1 MEFDGALKDF
11 ESSLSPLT
19 VSQITSL
26 IRDDLENKY
35 PDITVEGEISNCK
48 TAASGHLYF
57 SLKDEQAVL
66 QAVMFRRD
74 MLSLSF
80 VPRDGM
86 KVWARGGIS
95 VYPGRGQ
102 YQLIT
107 RSMRKAGLGDIL
119 AMLEER
125 KQRFA
130 KEGLFDESRKKP
142 IPVLPSRIA
151 VVTSPTGAAVRDV
164 IRVLH
169 RRNPKV
175 SILVL
180 PALVQGEEAAISI
193 AARIRQANLWNL
205 ADVLIVGR
213 GGGSIEDLLP
223 FSEEIVVRA
232 IAESH
237 IPVISAVGH
246 ETDWA
251 LSDYAADLRAPTPS
265 AAAEMACSDINLIY
279 KEITHF
285 ETVLA
290 QSMQQALVHAQ
301 QRLSAVSPRNMEGI
315 LVRRH
320 LLLAQ
325 QFDTAIETIRQSMQK
340 KMDAC
345 SNRLTLASSA
355 VELSNPRAIMKR
367 GFSVVEKQS
376 RTSPQRQN
384 GEIEIVRSAKTL
396 TAGDEVH
403 ILFYEGEA
411 DASIQGTVPGDG
423 RSKEHERL

>member
-1 MEFDGALKDF
+1 MQFDDLLNDSGPP
-11 ESSLSPLT
+11 LSPFT

-26 IRDDLENKY
+26 ISDDLENKY

-80 VPRDGM
+80 APKDGM

-107 RSMRKAGLGDIL
+107 RTMRKAGLGDIL

-125 KQRFA
+125 RQRFA
-130 KEGLFDESRKKP
+130 REGLFDESRKKP
-142 IPVLPSRIA
+142 IPRFPSRVA

-164 IRVLH
+164 IRILH
-169 RRNPKV
+169 RRNSKV
-175 SILVL
+175 GILVL
-180 PALVQGEEAAISI
+180 PALVQGDDAAVSI
-193 AARIRQANLWNL
+193 ATRIRQANRWNL

-232 IAESH
+232 IAESD

-265 AAAEMACSDINLIY
+265 AAAEMTCSDLELVY
-279 KEITHF
+279 REIAHF
-285 ETVLA
+285 QTLLA
-290 QSMQQALVHAQ
+290 QSMKQALAHAR
-301 QRLSAVSPRNMEGI
+301 QRLSAVSPRTMEGI
-315 LVRRH
+315 LTRRQ
-320 LLLAQ
+320 LSLVQ
-325 QFDTAIETIRQSMQK
+325 QFDTAVETIRQGMQK
-340 KMDAC
+340 KMDAGRT
-345 SNRLTLASSA
+345 RLALASSA

-367 GFSVVEKQS
+367 GFSVVEKLS
-376 RTSPQRQN
+376 RAAPAGQN
-384 GEIEIVRSAKTL
+384 AETEIVRSAKTL
-396 TAGDEVH
+396 AVGDAVH

-411 DASIQGTVPGDG
+411 DASIQGTV
-423 RSKEHERL
+423 RSE

>member
-1 MEFDGALKDF
+1 MRF
-11 ESSLSPLT
+11 ETVSPFT

-107 RSMRKAGLGDIL
+107 RSMRRAGLGDIL

-125 KQRFA
+125 KQRLA
-130 KEGLFDESRKKP
+130 REGLFDESKKKP
-142 IPVLPSRIA
+142 IPRFPSRIA
-151 VVTSPTGAAVRDV
+151 VVTSPTGAAVRDI
-164 IRVLH
+164 IRILR

-180 PALVQGEEAAISI
+180 PALVQGDEAAVSI
-193 AARIRQANLWNL
+193 AARIRQANRWNL

-232 IAESH
+232 IAASD

-265 AAAEMACSDINLIY
+265 AAAEMACSELEMIY
-279 KEITHF
+279 KEMTHF
-285 ETVLA
+285 QTLLT
-290 QSMQQALVHAQ
+290 QSMQQALSHAR
-301 QRLSAVSPRNMEGI
+301 QRLSAVSPRAVEGF
-315 LVRRH
+315 LARR
-320 LLLAQ
+320 Q
-325 QFDTAIETIRQSMQK
+325 FSFVQRFDTAVEIIRQSMQK
-340 KMDAC
+340 SMDVEKT
-345 SNRLTLASSA
+345 RLALAQRV

-367 GFSVVEKQS
+367 GFSVVTKPSVAQ
-376 RTSPQRQN
+376 PDGQN
-384 GEIEIVRSAKTL
+384 AEMQIVRSAKTL
-396 TAGDEVH
+396 TAGDTVH

-411 DASIQGTVPGDG
+411 DASIQGT
-423 RSKEHERL
+423 RSDWHERL

>member
-1 MEFDGALKDF
+1 MQFDDLLNDSGPP
-11 ESSLSPLT
+11 LSPFT

-80 VPRDGM
+80 APKDGM
-86 KVWARGGIS
+86 KVWARGAIS

-107 RSMRKAGLGDIL
+107 RTMRQAGLGDIL

-125 KQRFA
+125 RQRFA
-130 KEGLFDESRKKP
+130 KEGLFDESRKRP
-142 IPVLPSRIA
+142 IPRFPSRVA
-151 VVTSPTGAAVRDV
+151 VVPSPTGAAVRDV
-164 IRVLH
+164 IRILH

-175 SILVL
+175 GILVL
-180 PALVQGEEAAISI
+180 PSLVQGDDAAVSI
-193 AARIRQANLWNL
+193 ATRIRQANRWNL

-232 IAESH
+232 IAESD

-265 AAAEMACSDINLIY
+265 AAAEMTCSDLELVY
-279 KEITHF
+279 REIAHF
-285 ETVLA
+285 QTLLA
-290 QSMQQALVHAQ
+290 QSMKQALAHAR
-301 QRLSAVSPRNMEGI
+301 QRLSAVSPRTMEGI
-315 LVRRH
+315 LTRRQ
-320 LLLAQ
+320 LSLVQ
-325 QFDTAIETIRQSMQK
+325 QFDTAVETIRQGMQK
-340 KMDAC
+340 KMDAGRT
-345 SNRLTLASSA
+345 RLALASSA

-367 GFSVVEKQS
+367 GFSVVEKLS
-376 RTSPQRQN
+376 RAAPAGQN
-384 GEIEIVRSAKTL
+384 AETEIVRSAKTL
-396 TAGDEVH
+396 AVGDAVH

-411 DASIQGTVPGDG
+411 DASIQGTV
-423 RSKEHERL
+423 RSE

>member
-1 MEFDGALKDF
+1 MQLGDLLEGF
-11 ESSLSPLT
+11 EDPASPLT

-74 MLSLSF
+74 MLTLQF
-80 VPRDGM
+80 VPKDGM

-107 RSMRKAGLGDIL
+107 RTMRKAGLGDIL

-130 KEGLFDESRKKP
+130 KEGLFDESRKKS
-142 IPVLPSRIA
+142 IPRLPSRVAI
-151 VVTSPTGAAVRDV
+151 VTSPTGAAVRDV
-164 IRVLH
+164 IRVLQ

-175 SILVL
+175 GILVL
-180 PALVQGEEAAISI
+180 PALVQGEDAATSI

-205 ADVLIVGR
+205 AEVLIVGR

-223 FSEEIVVRA
+223 FSEEVVVRA
-232 IAESH
+232 IAESD

-265 AAAEMACSDINLIY
+265 AAAEMVCGDIELIY
-279 KEITHF
+279 KEIAHF
-285 ETVLA
+285 RTVLG
-290 QSMQQALVHAQ
+290 QSIKQSLGHAR
-301 QRLSAVSPRNMEGI
+301 QRLASVSPRSMEGI

-320 LLLAQ
+320 LSLVQ
-325 QFDTAIETIRQSMQK
+325 QFDAAIETVQQSMQK
-340 KMDAC
+340 KMDAYG
-345 SNRLTLASSA
+345 NRLVLASSA

-367 GFSVVEKQS
+367 GFSVVEK
-376 RTSPQRQN
+376 RGRASP
-384 GEIEIVRSAKTL
+384 GTEKIGTEIVRFSKTL
-396 TAGDEVH
+396 TSGDAVH

-411 DASIQGTVPGDG
+411 DASIDSVAPGG
-423 RSKEHERL
+423 QQE

>member
-1 MEFDGALKDF
+1 MQFDDLLNDSGPP
-11 ESSLSPLT
+11 LSPFT

-26 IRDDLENKY
+26 ISDDLENKY

-80 VPRDGM
+80 APKDGR
-86 KVWARGGIS
+86 KGWARGGIS

-107 RSMRKAGLGDIL
+107 RTMRKAGLGDIL

-125 KQRFA
+125 RQRFA
-130 KEGLFDESRKKP
+130 REGLFDESRKKP
-142 IPVLPSRIA
+142 IPRFPSRVA

-164 IRVLH
+164 IRILH
-169 RRNPKV
+169 RRNSKV
-175 SILVL
+175 GILVL
-180 PALVQGEEAAISI
+180 PALVQGDAAAVSI
-193 AARIRQANLWNL
+193 ATRIRQANRWNL

-232 IAESH
+232 IAESD

-265 AAAEMACSDINLIY
+265 AAAEMTCSDLELVY
-279 KEITHF
+279 REIAHF
-285 ETVLA
+285 QTLLA
-290 QSMQQALVHAQ
+290 QSMKQALAHAR
-301 QRLSAVSPRNMEGI
+301 QRLSAVSPRTMEGI
-315 LVRRH
+315 LTRRQ
-320 LLLAQ
+320 LSLVQ
-325 QFDTAIETIRQSMQK
+325 QFDTAVETIRQGMQK
-340 KMDAC
+340 KMDAGRT
-345 SNRLTLASSA
+345 RLALASSA

-367 GFSVVEKQS
+367 GFSVVEKLS
-376 RTSPQRQN
+376 RAAPAGQN
-384 GEIEIVRSAKTL
+384 AETEIVRSAKTL
-396 TAGDEVH
+396 AVGDAVH

-411 DASIQGTVPGDG
+411 DASIQGTV
-423 RSKEHERL
+423 RSE

>member
-1 MEFDGALKDF
+1 MQFDDLLNDSGPP
-11 ESSLSPLT
+11 LSPFT

-80 VPRDGM
+80 APKDGM
-86 KVWARGGIS
+86 KVWARGAIS

-107 RSMRKAGLGDIL
+107 RTMRQAGLGDIL

-125 KQRFA
+125 RQRFA
-130 KEGLFDESRKKP
+130 KEGLFDESRKRP
-142 IPVLPSRIA
+142 IPRFPSRVA

-164 IRVLH
+164 IRILH

-175 SILVL
+175 GILVL
-180 PALVQGEEAAISI
+180 PSLVQGDDAAVSI
-193 AARIRQANLWNL
+193 ATRIRQANRWNL

-232 IAESH
+232 IAESG

-265 AAAEMACSDINLIY
+265 AAAEMTCSDLELVY
-279 KEITHF
+279 REIAHF
-285 ETVLA
+285 QTLLA
-290 QSMQQALVHAQ
+290 QSMKQALAHAR
-301 QRLSAVSPRNMEGI
+301 QRLSAVSPRTMEGI
-315 LVRRH
+315 LTRRQ
-320 LLLAQ
+320 LSLVQ
-325 QFDTAIETIRQSMQK
+325 QFDTAVETIRQGMQK
-340 KMDAC
+340 KMDAGRT
-345 SNRLTLASSA
+345 RLALASSA

-367 GFSVVEKQS
+367 GFSVVEKLS
-376 RTSPQRQN
+376 RAAPAGQN
-384 GEIEIVRSAKTL
+384 AETEIVRSAKTL
-396 TAGDEVH
+396 AVGDAVH

-411 DASIQGTVPGDG
+411 DASIQGTV
-423 RSKEHERL
+423 RSE

>member
-1 MEFDGALKDF
+1 MQF
-11 ESSLSPLT
+11 ENISPFT

-26 IRDDLENKY
+26 IRDDLEEKY

-57 SLKDEQAVL
+57 SLKDDQAIL

-95 VYPGRGQ
+95 VYPARGQ

-107 RSMRKAGLGDIL
+107 RSMREAGLGDIL

-125 KQRFA
+125 KQRLA
-130 KEGLFDESRKKP
+130 REGLFDESKKRS
-142 IPVLPSRIA
+142 IPRFPSRVA
-151 VVTSPTGAAVRDV
+151 VVTSPTGAAVRDI
-164 IRVLH
+164 IRILR

-175 SILVL
+175 GILVL
-180 PALVQGEEAAISI
+180 PAVVQGEEAAASI
-193 AARIRQANLWNL
+193 ATRIHQANRWNL
-205 ADVLIVGR
+205 AEVLIVGR

-232 IAESH
+232 IAASD

-265 AAAEMACSDINLIY
+265 AAAEMACSELEMIY

-285 ETVLA
+285 QTLLT
-290 QSMQQALVHAQ
+290 QSMNQALSQAR
-301 QRLSAVSPRNMEGI
+301 QRLSAVSPRAMEGF
-315 LVRRH
+315 LVRRQFSFVQRFDTAVEVMRQH
-320 LLLAQ
+320 MQKRMEVERTRLLLAQ
-325 QFDTAIETIRQSMQK
+325 R
-340 KMDAC
+340 
-345 SNRLTLASSA
+345 A

-367 GFSVVEKQS
+367 GFSVVTKPQGAKLDGEKA
-376 RTSPQRQN
+376 TT
-384 GEIEIVRSAKTL
+384 EIVRSAKTL
-396 TAGDEVH
+396 TVGDTVH
-403 ILFYEGEA
+403 ILFYEGES
-411 DASIQGTVPGDG
+411 DALIQST
-423 RSKEHERL
+423 RSE

>member
-1 MEFDGALKDF
+1 MQFDDLLNDSGPP
-11 ESSLSPLT
+11 LSPFT

-26 IRDDLENKY
+26 ISDDLENKY

-80 VPRDGM
+80 APKDGR
-86 KVWARGGIS
+86 KGWARGGIS

-107 RSMRKAGLGDIL
+107 RTMRKAGLGDIL

-125 KQRFA
+125 RQRFA
-130 KEGLFDESRKKP
+130 REGLFDESRKKP
-142 IPVLPSRIA
+142 IPRFPSRVA

-164 IRVLH
+164 IRILH
-169 RRNPKV
+169 RRNSKV
-175 SILVL
+175 GILVL
-180 PALVQGEEAAISI
+180 PALVQGDAAAVSI
-193 AARIRQANLWNL
+193 ATRIRQANRWNL

-232 IAESH
+232 IAESD

-265 AAAEMACSDINLIY
+265 AAAEMTCSDLELVY
-279 KEITHF
+279 REIAHF
-285 ETVLA
+285 QTLLA
-290 QSMQQALVHAQ
+290 QSMKQALAHAR
-301 QRLSAVSPRNMEGI
+301 QRLSAVSPRTMEGI
-315 LVRRH
+315 LTRRQ
-320 LLLAQ
+320 LSLVQ
-325 QFDTAIETIRQSMQK
+325 QFDTAVETIRQGMQK
-340 KMDAC
+340 KMDAGRP
-345 SNRLTLASSA
+345 RLALASSA

-367 GFSVVEKQS
+367 GFSVVEKLS
-376 RTSPQRQN
+376 RAAPAGQN
-384 GEIEIVRSAKTL
+384 AETEIVRSAKTL
-396 TAGDEVH
+396 AVGDAVH

-411 DASIQGTVPGDG
+411 DASIQGTV
-423 RSKEHERL
+423 RSE

>member
-1 MEFDGALKDF
+1 MQFDDLPKDLK
-11 ESSLSPLT
+11 SSPAPLT

-26 IRDDLENKY
+26 IKDDLENKY

-48 TAASGHLYF
+48 TAASGHFYF
-57 SLKDEQAVL
+57 SLKDEQSVL

-80 VPRDGM
+80 VPKDGM

-95 VYPGRGQ
+95 VYAGRGQ

-107 RSMRKAGLGDIL
+107 RSMKKAGLGDIL

-130 KEGLFDESRKKP
+130 KEGLFDESKKKP
-142 IPVLPSRIA
+142 IPLLPSRIA

-175 SILVL
+175 DILVL
-180 PALVQGEEAAISI
+180 PALVQGDDAATSI

-232 IAESH
+232 IAESN

-251 LSDYAADLRAPTPS
+251 LSDYVADIRAPTPS
-265 AAAEMACSDINLIY
+265 AAAEMACSDIELVY
-279 KEITHF
+279 KELTHF
-285 ETVLA
+285 ETMLT
-290 QSMQQALVHAQ
+290 QSMKQTLAHAR
-301 QRLSAVSPRNMEGI
+301 QRLSAVSPRTMEGI
-315 LVRRH
+315 FVRRH
-320 LLLAQ
+320 LSLVQ
-325 QFDTAIETIRQSMQK
+325 QFDTAIETIRHGMQK
-340 KMDAC
+340 KMDGYH
-345 SNRLTLASSA
+345 NRLALASSA

-367 GFSVVEKQS
+367 GFSVVEKHS
-376 RTSPQRQN
+376 RTSAGGQN
-384 GEIEIVRSAKTL
+384 DVSEIIRSARTL
-396 TAGDEVH
+396 TTGDEVH

-411 DASIQGTVPGDG
+411 DASIRGTAPDAD
-423 RSKEHERL
+423 RSNEQ

>member
-1 MEFDGALKDF
+1 MQFDDLLNDSGPP
-11 ESSLSPLT
+11 LSPFT

-80 VPRDGM
+80 APKDGM
-86 KVWARGGIS
+86 KVWARGAIS

-107 RSMRKAGLGDIL
+107 RTMRQAGLGDIL

-125 KQRFA
+125 RQRFA
-130 KEGLFDESRKKP
+130 KEGLFDESRKRP
-142 IPVLPSRIA
+142 IPRFPSRVA

-164 IRVLH
+164 IRILH

-175 SILVL
+175 GILVL
-180 PALVQGEEAAISI
+180 PSLVQGDDAAVSI
-193 AARIRQANLWNL
+193 ATRIRQANRWNL

-232 IAESH
+232 IAESD

-265 AAAEMACSDINLIY
+265 AAAEMTCSDLELVY
-279 KEITHF
+279 REIAHF
-285 ETVLA
+285 QTLLA
-290 QSMQQALVHAQ
+290 QSMKQALAHAR
-301 QRLSAVSPRNMEGI
+301 QRLSAVSPRTMEGI
-315 LVRRH
+315 LTRRQ
-320 LLLAQ
+320 LSLVQ
-325 QFDTAIETIRQSMQK
+325 QFDTAVETIRQGMQK
-340 KMDAC
+340 KMDAGRT
-345 SNRLTLASSA
+345 RLALASSA

-367 GFSVVEKQS
+367 GFSVVEKLS
-376 RTSPQRQN
+376 RAAPAGQN
-384 GEIEIVRSAKTL
+384 AETEIVRSAKTL
-396 TAGDEVH
+396 AVGDAVH

-411 DASIQGTVPGDG
+411 DASIQGTV
-423 RSKEHERL
+423 RSE

>member
-1 MEFDGALKDF
+1 MQFDDLLNDSGPP
-11 ESSLSPLT
+11 LSPFT

-80 VPRDGM
+80 APKDGM

-107 RSMRKAGLGDIL
+107 RTMRKAGLGDIL

-125 KQRFA
+125 RQRFA
-130 KEGLFDESRKKP
+130 REGLFDESRKKP
-142 IPVLPSRIA
+142 IPRFPSRVA

-164 IRVLH
+164 IRILH
-169 RRNPKV
+169 RRNSKV
-175 SILVL
+175 GILVL
-180 PALVQGEEAAISI
+180 PALVQGDDAAVSI
-193 AARIRQANLWNL
+193 ATRIRQANRWNL

-232 IAESH
+232 IAESD

-246 ETDWA
+246 EMDWA

-265 AAAEMACSDINLIY
+265 AAAEMACSDLELVY
-279 KEITHF
+279 REIAHF
-285 ETVLA
+285 QTLLA
-290 QSMQQALVHAQ
+290 QSMKQALAHAR
-301 QRLSAVSPRNMEGI
+301 QRLSAVSPRTMEGI
-315 LVRRH
+315 LTRRQ
-320 LLLAQ
+320 LSLVQ
-325 QFDTAIETIRQSMQK
+325 QFDTAVETIRQGMQK
-340 KMDAC
+340 KMDAGRT
-345 SNRLTLASSA
+345 RLALASSA

-367 GFSVVEKQS
+367 GFSVVEKP
-376 RTSPQRQN
+376 RRAAPAAQN
-384 GEIEIVRSAKTL
+384 AETEIVRSAKAL
-396 TAGDEVH
+396 TAGDSVH

-411 DASIQGTVPGDG
+411 DASIQGTV
-423 RSKEHERL
+423 RSE